1 VAKTD
6 KSRLCQLGA
15 LVLLLGTLGT
25 VLAEADPESVIKY
38 RRASMKSLGGHMG
51 AMAQIVR
58 GRVDYRD
65 QLVPHA
71 EAVAAVSKTTLKLFP
86 EGSDFGETRAK
97 EAVWEKWAAF
107 EKAAGKAEKAAA
119 DFLATAKGADQA
131 AVGKAFKALSDACK
145 GCHKSFREK
154 EE

>member
-1 VAKTD
+1 MAKTD

-15 LVLLLGTLGT
+15 LVLLLGTVGT
-25 VLAEADPESVIKY
+25 VLGEADPESVIKY

-58 GRVDYRD
+58 GKVDYRD

-71 EAVAAVSKTTLKLFP
+71 EAVAAVSTGMLKLFP

-97 EAVWEKWAAF
+97 EAVWEKWEAF
-107 EKAAGKAEKAAA
+107 EKAAGKGEKAAV
-119 DFLATAKGADQA
+119 DFLATARGADQA
-131 AVGKAFKALSDACK
+131 AIGKAFKALSDACK
-145 GCHKSFREK
+145 GCHKKFREK